1 MHGDQPLAPCPPH
14 PCAPCITLYPLQG
27 MSRKPYAVSAPPA
40 SARAMTFP
48 RSWGRQ
54 GCQGVQRRRQEQAET
69 GAVGSPITWWGR
81 QGCWAVRQRHQAGT
95 AAAGA
100 GRRSLATTTTSMRTR
115 MSSTRVARGAGAVV
129 TSSSTTGSAEAQEA
143 ATESTMLPTTGG
155 VLSAGAVESAEKLLI
170 LVLRLAPSSLG
181 LLRRSPMPVAGMA
194 QGPWTATQQQVAAML
209 QLEAAGEARVVTAAT
224 LMPGAVVLPL
234 TPGTALMHAGAALM
248 HVTAALMHAGAALM
262 PLTAAWAPV
271 KATSRAAWVPGV
283 GTLQKEVAM
292 AKIAVA
298 ALMPGAVTVTAAC
311 GWLRGQQCRG
321 QWERSI
327 AVAMGG

>member
-69 GAVGSPITWWGR
+69 GAVGSPISWWGR

-170 LVLRLAPSSLG
+170 LVLRLAPSLLG

-194 QGPWTATQQQVAAML
+194 QGLGLWTATQLQVAAML

-234 TPGTALMHAGAALM
+234 TPGT
-248 HVTAALMHAGAALM
+248 ALMHAGAALM